1 MPNDDEELWNFKTHF
16 FGLFLIII
24 GTPVLLLFNQKETE
38 YSTVSII
45 IYCIGLISVYL
56 SSTLY
61 HYSKNIEIKKKLRIV
76 DHVSIYFLIIGSY
89 APVCFITLY
98 KGSGVIIF
106 IAVLIISIMG
116 IIYKIFSKS
125 RFRNYSIFFYLILG
139 WLIVFEINT
148 LFELIEFNAKVL
160 LILGGL
166 SYTTGVIFY
175 LYDKIKYFHA
185 IWHIFVLVGSISHY
199 FMILFY
205 II

>member
-1 MPNDDEELWNFKTHF
+1 MPNDDDELWNFKTHF
-16 FGLFLIII
+16 FGLFLIIV
-24 GTPVLLLFNQKETE
+24 GTPILLLFNQKQTE
-38 YSTVSII
+38 YSTVSIV
-45 IYCIGLISVYL
+45 IYCLGLISVYL

-98 KGSGVIIF
+98 QGSGLVIF
-106 IAVLIISIMG
+106 IAVLIISILG

-125 RFRNYSIFFYLILG
+125 RFRNYSIFFYLVLG

-166 SYTTGVIFY
+166 SYTTGIIFY

-185 IWHIFVLVGSISHY
+185 IWHIFVLIGSISHY

>member
-1 MPNDDEELWNFKTHF
+1 MPDDEELWNFKTHF

-24 GTPVLLLFNQKETE
+24 GTPVLLLFNQKQTE

-61 HYSKNIEIKKKLRIV
+61 HYSNNIEIKNKLRIV
-76 DHVSIYFLIIGSY
+76 DHVSIYLLIIGSY
-89 APVCFITLY
+89 APVCFITLN
-98 KGSGVIIF
+98 KGSGLIIF

-116 IIYKIFSKS
+116 ITYKIFSKS

-166 SYTTGVIFY
+166 SYTTGIIFY

>member
-1 MPNDDEELWNFKTHF
+1 MPNDDDELWNFKTHF
-16 FGLFLIII
+16 FGLFLIIV
-24 GTPVLLLFNQKETE
+24 GTPILLLFNQKQTE
-38 YSTVSII
+38 YSTVSIV
-45 IYCIGLISVYL
+45 IYCLGLIFVYL

-98 KGSGVIIF
+98 QGSGLVIF
-106 IAVLIISIMG
+106 IAVLIISILG

-166 SYTTGVIFY
+166 SYTTGIIFY
-175 LYDKIKYFHA
+175 LLDKIKYFHA

>member
-24 GTPVLLLFNQKETE
+24 GTPVLLLLNQKETE

-45 IYCIGLISVYL
+45 IYCLGLICVYL

-61 HYSKNIEIKKKLRIV
+61 HYSNNIEIKNKLRIV
-76 DHVSIYFLIIGSY
+76 DHISIYFLIIGSY

-98 KGSGVIIF
+98 KGSGVIVF

-125 RFRNYSIFFYLILG
+125 RFHNYSIFFYLIIG

-160 LILGGL
+160 LILGGI
-166 SYTTGVIFY
+166 SYTTGIIFY

-185 IWHIFVLVGSISHY
+185 IWHIFVLIGSISHY

>member
-1 MPNDDEELWNFKTHF
+1 MPNDDDELWNFKTHF
-16 FGLFLIII
+16 FGLFLIIV
-24 GTPVLLLFNQKETE
+24 GTPILLLFNQKQTE
-38 YSTVSII
+38 YSTVSIV
-45 IYCIGLISVYL
+45 IYCLGLISVYL

-98 KGSGVIIF
+98 QGSGLVIF
-106 IAVLIISIMG
+106 IAVLIISILG

-166 SYTTGVIFY
+166 SYTTGIIFY
-175 LYDKIKYFHA
+175 LFDKIKYFHA

>member
-166 SYTTGVIFY
+166 SYTTGIIFY

>member
-1 MPNDDEELWNFKTHF
+1 MPNDDDELWNFKTHF

-89 APVCFITLY
+89 APVCFITLH
-98 KGSGVIIF
+98 KDSGVIVF

-166 SYTTGVIFY
+166 SYTTGIIFY

>member
-106 IAVLIISIMG
+106 IAFLIISIMG

>member
-76 DHVSIYFLIIGSY
+76 DHASIYFLIIGSY

-98 KGSGVIIF
+98 KDSGVIIF

-166 SYTTGVIFY
+166 SYTTGIIFY

>member
-16 FGLFLIII
+16 FGLFLIIV
-24 GTPVLLLFNQKETE
+24 GTPILLLFNQKQTE
-38 YSTVSII
+38 YSTVSIV
-45 IYCIGLISVYL
+45 IYCLGLISVYL

-98 KGSGVIIF
+98 QGSGLVIF
-106 IAVLIISIMG
+106 IAVLIISILG

-166 SYTTGVIFY
+166 SYTTGIIFY
-175 LYDKIKYFHA
+175 LFDKIKYFHA
-185 IWHIFVLVGSISHY
+185 IWHIFVLAGSISHY

>member
-16 FGLFLIII
+16 FGLFLIIV
-24 GTPVLLLFNQKETE
+24 GTPILLLFNQKQTE
-38 YSTVSII
+38 YSTVSIV
-45 IYCIGLISVYL
+45 IYCLGLISVYL

-98 KGSGVIIF
+98 QGSGLVIF
-106 IAVLIISIMG
+106 IAVLIISILG

-148 LFELIEFNAKVL
+148 LFGLIEFNAKVL

-166 SYTTGVIFY
+166 SYTTGIIFY
-175 LYDKIKYFHA
+175 LLDKIKYFHA